1 MSPATVMGLCLGLVF
16 LATFV
21 LSLFHLSLESY
32 SKISLS
38 RLLET
43 KDKSYRTKVLG
54 LYDDIRIAV
63 DFVRVVMLIAVL
75 IFLFLIFPKSRQWPL
90 GFVGICLAVYLVF
103 FEGLPRIINGLTRYK
118 LVSYFLPSYRIL
130 VLLASPLL
138 LLSRALDRKKDAEA
152 EEEGLREAS
161 DEEIETFIDEAKEEG
176 IIEKDEDRLLRSV
189 VEFGDILVREIM
201 TPRVNMVCIRE
212 DATIGKI
219 IELVNIEQYSRIPVF
234 KDRIDNIEGIVLAM
248 DLLKFSEKEHQG
260 DPLRPLVRPV
270 HFVPESMKVAQLLKE
285 LQRRKEKM
293 AIVVDEHGGVS
304 GLTTIEDLVEEIVGE
319 IQDEYDTE
327 EPLVSKSG
335 PSDYTVSGE
344 VRVEEVEDLFDS
356 DLAED
361 DFITMSGFIT
371 HHLGHLPQKGETLK
385 VKGFS
390 LEILEVDQK
399 RILKLRIRRDKK
411 NTDKDEG

>member
-1 MSPATVMGLCLGLVF
+1 MNPATVMGICLGLVI
-16 LATFV
+16 LATFI
-21 LSLFHLSLESY
+21 LSVFHMSLEFY
-32 SKISLS
+32 SKIALS
-38 RLLET
+38 RLLEA
-43 KDKSYRTKVLG
+43 KDKTYRAKVLG

-75 IFLFLIFPKSRQWPL
+75 LFLFLLFPKSRQWPL
-90 GFVGICLAVYLVF
+90 GFFGIFLAVYLVF
-103 FEGLPRIINGLTRYK
+103 FEGLPRIIDGLTRHK
-118 LVSYFLPSYRIL
+118 LVSSFLPSYRIL

-138 LLSRALDRKKDAEA
+138 LLSRAIDRKKDV

-234 KDRIDNIEGIVLAM
+234 KDRIDNIEGIVIAM
-248 DLLKFSEKEHQG
+248 DLLKFTEKEHQG

-304 GLTTIEDLVEEIVGE
+304 GLATIEDLVEEIVGE

-327 EPLVSKSG
+327 EPLVSKNG

-371 HHLGHLPQKGETLK
+371 HHLGHLPQKGETLE
-385 VKGFS
+385 VKGFT
-390 LEILEVDQK
+390 LEIQEVDQK
-399 RILKLRIRRDKK
+399 RILKLRIRRNKK
-411 NTDKDEG
+411 NADKDEG

>member
-1 MSPATVMGLCLGLVF
+1 MSQAALTGICLGLVV

-21 LSLFHLSLESY
+21 LSIFHMSLEAY

-38 RLLET
+38 RMLEA
-43 KDKSYRTKVLG
+43 KDKSYRVKVLR

-75 IFLFLIFPKSRQWPL
+75 IFLFLIFPRSRQWPL
-90 GFVGICLAVYLVF
+90 GFFGVCLAVYLVF
-103 FEGLPRIINGLTRYK
+103 FEGLPRIIDGLTRHK
-118 LVSYFLPSYRIL
+118 LVSFFLPSYRIPI
-130 VLLASPLL
+130 LLASPLL
-138 LLSRALDRKKDAEA
+138 VLSRAIDRKKEV
-152 EEEGLREAS
+152 EEDGLREAS
-161 DEEIETFIDEAKEEG
+161 DEEIETFIDEAREEG

-219 IELVNIEQYSRIPVF
+219 IELVNVEQYSRIPVF

-248 DLLKFSEKEHQG
+248 DLLKFSEKEHLG
-260 DPLRPLVRPV
+260 DPLRPLIRPV

-304 GLTTIEDLVEEIVGE
+304 GLATIEDLVEEIVGE

-335 PSDYTVSGE
+335 PADYTVSGE

-356 DLAED
+356 DMAED

-371 HHLGHLPQKGETLK
+371 HHLGRLPKKGETLE

-399 RILKLRIRRDKK
+399 RILKVRIHREAKTPGK
-411 NTDKDEG
+411 VEG